1 MANVPMIPNTQDI
14 SEMKR
19 LRDIMSGNSPTVRD
33 DVLRGNYSGGG
44 NGAPRQNNAGRR
56 PITESYNTMPIGG
69 VAGREDVDAMRQV
82 LERFKQAAGDT
93 VEKLVEEASYNPEVR
108 EALQTRSTSTGAIIG
123 KWEVKVSL
131 EETAKG
137 KTRKLYSVINP
148 STKKVVAENLVIL
161 EAAHAMVKYLNKGL
175 PFENNKIQ
183 EVVELEETFNR
194 NRIDAARFKQRY
206 ERCMQLKET
215 EAGDVFASRY
225 QRARA
230 LALAAQDQIC
240 SILESIR

>member
-1 MANVPMIPNTQDI
+1 MANVPMIPSSQDI

-19 LRDIMSGNSPTVRD
+19 LREIMSGNMPAVRD
-33 DVLRGNYSGGG
+33 DVIRGNYSGGG
-44 NGAPRQNNAGRR
+44 SAPRQNVSTRR
-56 PITESYNTMPIGG
+56 PMVESYMPPIGG
-69 VAGREDVDAMRQV
+69 VAGREEVDAMRRV
-82 LERFKQAAGDT
+82 LERFKEAAGET
-93 VEKLVEEASYNPEVR
+93 AEKLVEEASYNPQVR
-108 EALQTRSTSTGAIIG
+108 EALQTRSTNTGAIIG

-131 EETAKG
+131 EETANG
-137 KTRKLYSVINP
+137 KTRKLYSVMNP
-148 STKKVVAENLVIL
+148 SSKKVVAENLVIL
-161 EAAHAMVKYLNKGL
+161 EAAHAIVKYLNKGL
-175 PFENNKIQ
+175 TFESNKIQ

-206 ERCMQLKET
+206 ERCMQLKEK

-230 LALAAQDQIC
+230 NALAAQDQIC